1 MTDLSRITAY
11 LGVPSLIALG
21 LVWFVSTQVATQISD
36 TMRIVGVNQRLL
48 SQLSADRQLDRRLL
62 RRICVNTST
71 TDSQREAC
79 LQ

>member
-36 TMRIVGVNQRLL
+36 TMRIVAAQN
-48 SQLSADRQLDRRLL
+48 AL
-62 RRICVNTST
+62 RSV
-71 TDSQREAC
+71 EANRG
-79 LQ
+79 